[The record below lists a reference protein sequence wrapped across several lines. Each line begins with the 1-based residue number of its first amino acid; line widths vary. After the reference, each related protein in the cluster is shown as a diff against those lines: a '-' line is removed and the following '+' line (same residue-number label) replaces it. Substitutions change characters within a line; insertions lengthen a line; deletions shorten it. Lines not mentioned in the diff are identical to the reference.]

1 MPQFSGHWYSGR
13 AARLVFVEAVLVG
26 LAIWISGHRAH
37 GWRELAALIAAA
49 ACVPAALYLADLYD
63 PQVMRNDRGHGSSV
77 LKALGFAALAAA
89 VFGLLSGGGLPRGAL
104 VDTIGVASV
113 GVLLARAALVARLDE
128 RGHNRVLVIGAGQR
142 AAEIERVIRTE
153 AYGEYEV
160 AGRLDPSMD
169 LAMPGAESQKVAAS
183 GGGEGVLSAAGTM
196 VEQAQQS
203 PSGEVARAPSASLV
217 PSSQLIVGPSG
228 APAQMQGPAAW
239 AKVAALFHG
248 GDKPLAP
255 VVTLPTSSH
264 AGGSHVIAVT
274 ARTLY
279 EGVREMRVDTVVIAS
294 DERRSRL
301 PVEELI
307 RLRLGGVTVLPAQR
321 FAERVLRRIP
331 LSLLRPSDLAIGEG
345 LVSPV
350 RTAAKRVFDLLMS
363 GLLLLCA
370 APLLLVLALLIKLD
384 SEGPVFYWQERVGRG
399 GQPYR
404 LHKLRTM
411 RQDAEKL
418 SGPVWAQQKDPRV
431 TRMGSFLRK
440 TRLDE
445 VPQVFAVFRGDM
457 SFVGPRPERPFFVQ
471 QLKAQIPFFGLR
483 EAVKPGITGWAQIRY
498 PYGANLEDAKNKLE
512 YDLYYVQHQS
522 LFLDLAIC
530 FHTVKTV
537 LFGRGAR

>member
-13 AARLVFVEAVLVG
+13 AARLVCVEALLVG

-37 GWRELAALIAAA
+37 GWREVAALIAVA
-49 ACVPAALYLADLYD
+49 ACVPAALYLADLYN
-63 PQVMRNDRGHGSSV
+63 PQVMRNDRGHGSGV

-89 VFGLLSGGGLPRGAL
+89 IFGLLSGGGLPRGAL

-128 RGHNRVLVIGAGQR
+128 RGHNRVLVIGAGHR
-142 AAEIERVIRTE
+142 AAEIERIIRTE

-160 AGRLDPSMD
+160 AGRLDPSVE
-169 LAMPGAESQKVAAS
+169 LAMPAAEPQKVAAS
-183 GGGEGVLSAAGTM
+183 GGGDGVISAAGTM
-196 VEQAQQS
+196 LEQRQS
-203 PSGEVARAPSASLV
+203 PSSEVSMAPSPEMVS
-217 PSSQLIVGPSG
+217 SSQLIVGPSG
-228 APAQMQGPAAW
+228 APAQIQGPAAE
-239 AKVAALFHG
+239 AKVASFRNSEE
-248 GDKPLAP
+248 KPLAP
-255 VVTLPTSSH
+255 VVVLPT
-264 AGGSHVIAVT
+264 AGGSHTIAVT

-331 LSLLRPSDLAIGEG
+331 LKLLRPSDLAIGEG

-350 RTAAKRVFDLLMS
+350 RTAAKRVFDLAMS

-370 APLLLVLALLIKLD
+370 SPVLLVLAALIKLD

-399 GQPYR
+399 GKPYR
-404 LHKLRTM
+404 IHKLRTM
-411 RQDAEKL
+411 KKDAEKL
-418 SGPVWAQQKDPRV
+418 SGPVWAQQRDPRV
-431 TRMGSFLRK
+431 TRLGNFLRR

-445 VPQVFAVFRGDM
+445 IPQVFAVFRGDM
-457 SFVGPRPERPFFVQ
+457 SFVGPRPERAFFVQ

-498 PYGANLEDAKNKLE
+498 PYGATVEDSKNKLE